1 MLTPRPRSSLA
12 TALSVFLTAALV
24 MVPIGAAIAV
34 PPPLDSWHDARD
46 MRLEVGM
53 GTLLSWGA
61 LNTALGAVGRFTTD
75 DRRLQG
81 FWEMNLGWGLVNS
94 GLAIA
99 SLVAGG
105 ADPETRG
112 ALGASLEASNDLA
125 MVFWVNTGLDVAYMA
140 AGAWLWERGNA
151 RSEPRTVGFGQSLV
165 VQGAFLFVF
174 DMVMAVLEGDAAG
187 VLYPLVGPAGIGLGM
202 QF

>member
-1 MLTPRPRSSLA
+1 MHRSLHSPFLVAALA
-12 TALSVFLTAALV
+12 LAVVLVPLGTALPT
-24 MVPIGAAIAV
+24 
-34 PPPLDSWHDARD
+34 PPVLEPWHDARD
-46 MRLEVGM
+46 LRLEAGM

-61 LNTALGAVGRFTTD
+61 LNVTAGVVGRLTTG

-99 SLVAGG
+99 SLVGGG

-112 ALGASLEASNDLA
+112 ALGASLEASHDLA
-125 MVFWVNTGLDVAYMA
+125 LVFWVNTGLDVAYMA

-151 RSEPRTVGFGQSLV
+151 RAEPRTVGFGQSLI
-165 VQGAFLFVF
+165 VQGAFLFAF
-174 DMVMAVLEGDAAG
+174 DLVMALLEGDAAG
-187 VLYPLVGPAGIGLGM
+187 ELYPLVGPAGVGLGGN
-202 QF
+202 F